1 MDRELLRKYLNDDG
15 FKAVAV
21 IFGNKRIIL
30 ESDIHVDYE
39 HEVIIYPMKNSTRII
54 PFNAISYL
62 DLLDK
67 KDQYINYF
75 KEV

>member
-1 MDRELLRKYLNDDG
+1 MDKELLRKYLNDDG
-15 FKAVAV
+15 FKAVGV

-67 KDQYINYF
+67 NDQYINYF

>member
-1 MDRELLRKYLNDDG
+1 MDKELLRKYLNDDG
-15 FKAVAV
+15 FKAVGV
-21 IFGNKRIIL
+21 IYGNKRIIL

-67 KDQYINYF
+67 NDQYINYF

>member
-1 MDRELLRKYLNDDG
+1 MDKELLRKYLNDDG
-15 FKAVAV
+15 FKAVGV

-39 HEVIIYPMKNSTRII
+39 HEVIIYPMKNITRII

-67 KDQYINYF
+67 NDQYINYF